1 MQNNMVIMKN
11 TFKVL
16 NLKEIILW
24 IISLVVVISSY
35 LLSGQYQLITILAP
49 VVGVTCLIF
58 VAKGH
63 ILGQILTV
71 VFSILYAI
79 VSFQFHYYGEMIT
92 YLCMTLPIAIVSIIS
107 WLKHPYKD
115 KGQVTRKSI
124 LFLLIATIVVTTIF
138 YFVLSYFNTPNII
151 FSTISI
157 ATSFLA
163 AALMFLR
170 NPYYAIAYMLNDIV
184 LIVLWSLASI
194 DNISSFVLQCF

>member
-1 MQNNMVIMKN
+1 MVIMKN

-92 YLCMTLPIAIVSIIS
+92 YLCMTC
-107 WLKHPYKD
+107 
-115 KGQVTRKSI
+115 Q
-124 LFLLIATIVVTTIF
+124 
-138 YFVLSYFNTPNII
+138 
-151 FSTISI
+151 
-157 ATSFLA
+157 
-163 AALMFLR
+163 
-170 NPYYAIAYMLNDIV
+170 
-184 LIVLWSLASI
+184 
-194 DNISSFVLQCF
+194 